1 MAAAKWWRRSAA
13 GRVIQTRMIETY
25 PTGADL
31 ADAAAHAIS
40 ERLMEAL
47 RTHGRAGLVATGGR
61 SPGPVYDRL
70 QAMAEVDWAR
80 VIVTLSDER
89 CVAPDD
95 PVSNAR
101 LAHERLLRGRAAK
114 AHLLPLWPEPE
125 ADALMALMPFDAV
138 MLGMGEDG
146 HIASLIPGDPGLEDA
161 LTTDDFTRLVPAGL
175 GKPPV
180 ARITLTLNALLDAR
194 ALFLLIAGEAK
205 RGVIE
210 RALAG
215 EDLPVGRL
223 ISQSKAPLSILWT
236 PDGG

>member
-1 MAAAKWWRRSAA
+1 
-13 GRVIQTRMIETY
+13 MIEPY
-25 PTGADL
+25 PTSDAL
-31 ADAAAHAIS
+31 ADAAAAAIAAQ
-40 ERLMEAL
+40 LTEAL
-47 RTHGRAGLVATGGR
+47 SLRSRAGLVATGGR
-61 SPGPVYDRL
+61 SPGAVYDRL
-70 QAMAEVDWAR
+70 AAGGPDWSR

-95 PVSNAR
+95 PASNQKLVR
-101 LAHERLLRGRAAK
+101 ERLLQGPGRR

-125 ADALMALMPFDAV
+125 AAALAALTPFDAV

-161 LTTDDFTRLVPAGL
+161 LTTTEATRLAPAGL

-180 ARITLTLNALLDAR
+180 ARITLTLKALLNAR
-194 ALFLLIAGEAK
+194 AIFLLIAGETK
-205 RGVIE
+205 RGVVQ

-223 ISQSKAPLSILWT
+223 ASQSKTPIRIFWT

>member
-1 MAAAKWWRRSAA
+1 MVAPT
-13 GRVIQTRMIETY
+13 GGERVIEARMIETY

-31 ADAAAHAIS
+31 AEAAARAVA
-40 ERLMEAL
+40 ERLAEAL

-70 QAMAEVDWAR
+70 QAEAAVDWSR

-89 CVAPDD
+89 CVPPDD
-95 PVSNAR
+95 PASNTHLVR
-101 LAHERLLRGRAAK
+101 ERLLKGKAAR

-125 ADALMALMPFDAV
+125 AAALLALMPFDAV

-146 HIASLIPGDPGLEDA
+146 HIASLIPGDPGLEGG
-161 LTTDDFTRLVPAGL
+161 LTTAELTRRVPAGL

-194 ALFLLIAGEAK
+194 ALFLLIAGGAK
-205 RGVIE
+205 REVIG

-223 ISQSKAPLSILWT
+223 ISQSRTPIRIFWT